1 MIVNNVKMNIIKDP
15 FETENLVVIMLE
27 KEDFD
32 TKEDY
37 IDNIIHPM
45 NPVEIFGLDI
55 DFPKINAIC
64 TDHLAQ
70 FDKSYLDNIKIN
82 FEKAWKKKSLG
93 ERVMID
99 LINIYE
105 TKNEYTS
112 ELYQLISRLCR

>member
-15 FETENLVVIMLE
+15 FEKENLVVIMLE
-27 KEDFD
+27 KEDLD
-32 TKEDY
+32 TKEEH

-45 NPVEIFGLDI
+45 NPGLDI

-82 FEKAWKKKSLG
+82 FEKAWKKK
-93 ERVMID
+93 E
-99 LINIYE
+99 
-105 TKNEYTS
+105 
-112 ELYQLISRLCR
+112 

>member
-27 KEDFD
+27 KEDLD

-45 NPVEIFGLDI
+45 NPVEILGLDI

-64 TDHLAQ
+64 TD
-70 FDKSYLDNIKIN
+70 YLPN
-82 FEKAWKKKSLG
+82 L
-93 ERVMID
+93 
-99 LINIYE
+99 
-105 TKNEYTS
+105 TKVT
-112 ELYQLISRLCR
+112 